1 MKEEDNLDND
11 FSMDSD
17 VSAEPRRSGFGWIG
31 LLVGFAGIAFGIG
44 AMMMANS
51 ASKDLEAFKQELDG
65 RPDGT
70 AEIRGQIESIEERLV
85 SLGAEL
91 MRINRSNRQL
101 RDDVQKAI
109 EDLGREVGQNRRQL
123 NDTVS
128 RVQELVTALENRSAP
143 ARTTTSTARTST
155 STATAST
162 SGSNGSGGDSSAPEL
177 PDDGVYRIQAGDTLS
192 AIASRFGVTLTELMN
207 ANPGVNPNRLQI
219 GQQIQIPNRN

>member
-1 MKEEDNLDND
+1 MESD
-11 FSMDSD
+11 FSMDTDAS
-17 VSAEPRRSGFGWIG
+17 VEPRRSGFGWVG
-31 LLVGFAGIAFGIG
+31 LLVGLAGVAFGVG

-51 ASKDLEAFKQELDG
+51 ASKDLEAFKQEVES
-65 RPDGT
+65 RPDT
-70 AEIRGQIESIEERLV
+70 AAEVQGQIDSIEERLV

-101 RDDVQKAI
+101 RDDVQKAV

-128 RVQELVTALENRSAP
+128 KVQELVAALENRSAP
-143 ARTTTSTARTST
+143 ARTTTATTARTST
-155 STATAST
+155 TAATTT
-162 SGSNGSGGDSSAPEL
+162 SGSGGDSPAPDL

-192 AIASRFGVTLTELMN
+192 AIASRFGVSLTELMN